1 MCLASLVYHREKVI
15 ALDAN
20 HIARTISP
28 FQDLTKLQPL
38 IDKVI
43 VLRAWGSTCHLTGMP
58 SHIKE
63 LVNLQALRV
72 EQSNLSETIFEKVML
87 GLAEYFD
94 THRIGGGGGEMTVQ
108 GLSDGCLPFR

>member
-1 MCLASLVYHREKVI
+1 LF
-15 ALDAN
+15 DAN
-20 HIARTISP
+20 HIARTISLFRDP
-28 FQDLTKLQPL
+28 TKLQPL

-43 VLRAWGSTCHLTGMP
+43 VIQVWELTRHLTGVP

-72 EQSNLSETIFEKVML
+72 KQSKLLKLVFDKVML

-94 THRIGGGGGEMTVQ
+94 TR
-108 GLSDGCLPFR
+108 